1 MSTLTNRRSSAV
13 RTLAGS
19 ALAAALLVST
29 ATACSSP
36 SPAPGTAAPAAAP
49 TTPSAQGTIPPAAA
63 PSAPTTPD
71 AAAPASTPAAP
82 PAPAPGT
89 AAPAATPTARHT
101 TTTPPA
107 APPKGTSP
115 VRTQKLVDGSTAE
128 IRATGNQNYTAKIVN
143 NGTEYGT
150 LETHDSDAGV
160 DFNDMFI
167 VLSLD
172 GTAHS
177 WMGGGHQ
184 GPGTFKLAGG
194 WTAKVTKIGELHYR
208 AQILGNDGAVNGT
221 LEANQ
226 QDAGAVA
233 NGVYMVLSTGGEIS
247 AKM

>member
-1 MSTLTNRRSSAV
+1 MSTLTNRRSSAA

-36 SPAPGTAAPAAAP
+36 SPANQTA
-49 TTPSAQGTIPPAAA
+49 AQGTTPPAAA

-71 AAAPASTPAAP
+71 ATAPASTPAAP
-82 PAPAPGT
+82 PAPGT
-89 AAPAATPTARHT
+89 APPAATPTARH

-128 IRATGNQNYTAKIVN
+128 IRATGNQNYVAKIVN

-167 VLSLD
+167 VLSMD

-247 AKM
+247 ANM

>member
-36 SPAPGTAAPAAAP
+36 SPASGTAAPAAAP
-49 TTPSAQGTIPPAAA
+49 TAPTAQGTTPPAAA

-82 PAPAPGT
+82 PAPGT
-89 AAPAATPTARHT
+89 AAPAATPTAHHT

>member
-36 SPAPGTAAPAAAP
+36 SPANQTAAPAATP
-49 TTPSAQGTIPPAAA
+49 TTPSAQGTTRPAAA
-63 PSAPTTPD
+63 PSAPTAPD
-71 AAAPASTPAAP
+71 TAAPAAP
-82 PAPAPGT
+82 PAPGT
-89 AAPAATPTARHT
+89 APPAATPTTRH

-128 IRATGNQNYTAKIVN
+128 IRATGNQNYVAKIVN

-167 VLSLD
+167 VLSMD

-233 NGVYMVLSTGGEIS
+233 NGVYMVLSTGGQIS
-247 AKM
+247 ANM

>member
-49 TTPSAQGTIPPAAA
+49 TTPSAQGTTPPAAA

-82 PAPAPGT
+82 PAPGT

-128 IRATGNQNYTAKIVN
+128 IRATDNQNYTAKIVN

>member
-36 SPAPGTAAPAAAP
+36 SPANQTAAPAATP
-49 TTPSAQGTIPPAAA
+49 TTPSAQGTTPPAAA
-63 PSAPTTPD
+63 PSAPTPPD
-71 AAAPASTPAAP
+71 ATAPASTPAAP
-82 PAPAPGT
+82 PAPGT
-89 AAPAATPTARHT
+89 APPAATPTARH

-128 IRATGNQNYTAKIVN
+128 IRATGNQNYVAKIVN

-167 VLSLD
+167 VLSMD

-247 AKM
+247 ANM

>member
-49 TTPSAQGTIPPAAA
+49 TTPSAQGTTPPAAA

-82 PAPAPGT
+82 PAPGT

>member
-36 SPAPGTAAPAAAP
+36 SPAPGTAAPTAAP
-49 TTPSAQGTIPPAAA
+49 AAPSAQGTTPPAAA

-82 PAPAPGT
+82 PAPGT